1 MYILKSSASPQ
12 KPKPKENH
20 SLSHQNKT
28 TRKQIQGLNLETGRE
43 KKTIHYTK
51 RKVYSNVFRFVT
63 RIN

>member
-43 KKTIHYTK
+43 KKRYITQRGKCIRMYLDLLPE
-51 RKVYSNVFRFVT
+51 
-63 RIN
+63 